1 MLQASK
7 PRLTVP
13 CCSILDVR
21 STTALEVPD
30 KENTFLLQVGR
41 SGAPPL
47 QLELLPSGWSSS
59 PSAGAPPLQLV
70 LMFSGPQLD
79 GASRYV
85 METRDAVQMRA
96 WLSDLRSLCLR

>member
-47 QLELLPSGWSSS
+47 R
-59 PSAGAPPLQLV
+59 LV